1 MKIHKII
8 ALVVLSTVLFSC
20 NFFTDSSPN
29 RVFELIGLNA
39 NKIPQSFER
48 VFKEYYQQKVN
59 GTLQALADDQKSMRP
74 STCVEAVN
82 FYYGNTFKEDIK
94 KINSLSQ
101 TEETKP
107 IIEAGIE
114 LFKYA
119 QEVQTNDF
127 PKIAKMIDD
136 GKTEEEVNRAA
147 KELDDTKGIELDKK
161 YEKVMKLLLPYAD
174 KHGVE
179 YKKF

>member
-8 ALVVLSTVLFSC
+8 ALVFVSTFLFSC

-39 NKIPQSFER
+39 NKIPSSYER
-48 VFKEYYQQKVN
+48 VFKEYYQQKQN
-59 GTLQALADDQKSMRP
+59 GTLQALADDQKSMRS

-82 FYYGNTFKEDIK
+82 FFYGNTFKEDIK
-94 KINSLSQ
+94 KIHNLSK
-101 TEETKP
+101 TDETKP
-107 IIEAGIE
+107 IIEAAIDMFE
-114 LFKYA
+114 YA
-119 QEVQTNDF
+119 QEIQTNDF

-136 GKTEEEVNRAA
+136 GKTQEEVNQAA
-147 KELDDTKGIELDKK
+147 QQLDNTKGAEVDKK
-161 YEKVMKLLLPYAD
+161 YKKVMELLLPYAD